1 MKRLIFIVMV
11 IALLPV
17 LVGAQAN
24 FSVEFD
30 PSSIKVNNFS
40 TASFDPFMP
49 ELQPVLT
56 TLTISNTGTALV
68 KIDLKLVLEWNNILL
83 VETIFSSKDSLK
95 FWTLTN
101 RDLITNEASTFF
113 DFKYPNTNITVKDAI
128 EKSPTLKSAVL
139 AGYFPD
145 GELKF
150 KVWVREYSDTPWT
163 NNIDLPDN
171 EFTIKIRNAGNITL
185 LSPGVPIGKTPA
197 LVSGFPLSFLWNS
210 QLTDFNKYKLIIK
223 EFPPGNP
230 PSLNTVDRTGAV
242 FYETPDGENENIGFA
257 EFLPFTGGNYYTW
270 KVTTALATEY
280 NLIKQKTGNDNLSS
294 NWYVFQFVD
303 EESASTSISE
313 FQTHLNMLQNN
324 TLLNLYTEGY
334 VPTGIVIIEDTAYS
348 GQDAIELIDALQG
361 QEISVELKD

>member
-30 PSSIKVNNFS
+30 RFSINVNNFS
-40 TASFDPFMP
+40 TASFDPFAP
-49 ELQPVLT
+49 ELQPRLT
-56 TLTISNTGTALV
+56 TLTIRNTGTPLV

-83 VETIFSSKDSLK
+83 VETIFSSKDK
-95 FWTLTN
+95 QEFWTLTN
-101 RDLITNEASTFF
+101 RDLITNKASTFF
-113 DFKYPNTNITVKDAI
+113 DFKPGSEGITVQQAI

-150 KVWVREYSDTPWT
+150 KVWVREYSETEFD
-163 NNIDLPDN
+163 NNNAVYDD
-171 EFTIKIRNAGNITL
+171 FTIIIRNAGNITL
-185 LSPGVPIGKTPA
+185 LSPGVPIGKTPP

-230 PSLNTVDRTGAV
+230 PALNTVDRTGAV

-257 EFLPFTGGNYYTW
+257 NFLPFTGGNFYAW

-280 NLIKQKTGNDNLSS
+280 NPKKQNNGNNILSS

-313 FQTHLNMLQNN
+313 FQTHLNMLQND

-334 VPTGIVIIEDTAYS
+334 VPTGIVIIEDRAYS
-348 GQDAIELIDALQG
+348 GQDAIKLIDALLNQD
-361 QEISVELKD
+361 ISVVLKD

>member
-1 MKRLIFIVMV
+1 MKRRILIICIVLM
-11 IALLPV
+11 LPILAAARADFEV
-17 LVGAQAN
+17 T
-24 FSVEFD
+24 FSPKTIRVNSF
-30 PSSIKVNNFS
+30 SS
-40 TASFDPFMP
+40 ASFDPFVP

-56 TLTISNTGTALV
+56 TLNIRNTGTTPV
-68 KIDLKLVLEWNNILL
+68 KIDLKLVLAWNNISL
-83 VETIFSSKDSLK
+83 VETIFSSKENLNS
-95 FWTLTN
+95 WTLTN
-101 RDLITNEASTFF
+101 RDLITNKASSSF
-113 DFKYPNTNITVKDAI
+113 DFKPGSGGISVQQAI
-128 EKSPTLKSAVL
+128 EKSSTLKSAVL

-150 KVWVREYSDTPWT
+150 KVWVKEYSETDFDD
-163 NNIDLPDN
+163 NNAVSDD
-171 EFTIKIRNAGNITL
+171 FTIIIRNAGNITL

-257 EFLPFTGGNYYTW
+257 DFLPFTGGNYYAW
-270 KVTTALATEY
+270 KVTTALTTEY
-280 NLIKQKTGNDNLSS
+280 NPQKQNTGNNFLSS

-303 EESASTSISE
+303 EKSASTSISE
-313 FQTHLNMLQNN
+313 FQTHLNMLQND

-334 VPTGIVIIEDTAYS
+334 LPTGIVIIDDRAYS
-348 GQDAIELIDALQG
+348 GQDAIKLIDALLG
-361 QEISVELKD
+361 QDISVELKD

>member
-1 MKRLIFIVMV
+1 MKRLIFIFI
-11 IALLPV
+11 IALMLPILAAARADFDV
-17 LVGAQAN
+17 T
-24 FSVEFD
+24 FSPEKISVNSF
-30 PSSIKVNNFS
+30 SS
-40 TASFDPFMP
+40 ASFDPFAP
-49 ELQPVLT
+49 ELQPRLT
-56 TLTISNTGTALV
+56 TLTIRNTGTALV

-83 VETIFSSKDSLK
+83 VETIFSSKDK
-95 FWTLTN
+95 QEFWPLTN
-101 RDLITNEASTFF
+101 RDLITNKASTFF
-113 DFKYPNTNITVKDAI
+113 DIKPGSEGITVQQAI

-150 KVWVREYSDTPWT
+150 KVWVREYSETEFD
-163 NNIDLPDN
+163 NNNAVYDD
-171 EFTIKIRNAGNITL
+171 FTIIIRNAGNITL
-185 LSPGVPIGKTPA
+185 LSPGVPIGKTPP

-230 PSLNTVDRTGAV
+230 PALNTVDRTGAV

-257 EFLPFTGGNYYTW
+257 NFLPFTGGNFYAW

-280 NLIKQKTGNDNLSS
+280 NPKKQNNGNNILSS

-313 FQTHLNMLQNN
+313 FQTHLNMLQND

-334 VPTGIVIIEDTAYS
+334 VPTGIVIIEDRAYS
-348 GQDAIELIDALQG
+348 GQDAIKLIDALLDQD
-361 QEISVELKD
+361 ISVELKD

>member
-30 PSSIKVNNFS
+30 RFSINVNNFS
-40 TASFDPFMP
+40 TASFDPFAP
-49 ELQPVLT
+49 ELQPRLT
-56 TLTISNTGTALV
+56 TLTIRNTGTPLV

-83 VETIFSSKDSLK
+83 VETIFSSKDK
-95 FWTLTN
+95 QEFWTLTN
-101 RDLITNEASTFF
+101 RDLITNKASTFF
-113 DFKYPNTNITVKDAI
+113 DFKPGSEGITVQQAI

-150 KVWVREYSDTPWT
+150 KVWVREYSETVFD
-163 NNIDLPDN
+163 NNNAVSDD
-171 EFTIKIRNAGNITL
+171 FTIIIRNAGNITL

-230 PSLNTVDRTGAV
+230 PSLNTVDRAGAV
-242 FYETPDGENENIGFA
+242 FYETPDREN
-257 EFLPFTGGNYYTW
+257 
-270 KVTTALATEY
+270 
-280 NLIKQKTGNDNLSS
+280 
-294 NWYVFQFVD
+294 
-303 EESASTSISE
+303 
-313 FQTHLNMLQNN
+313 
-324 TLLNLYTEGY
+324 
-334 VPTGIVIIEDTAYS
+334 
-348 GQDAIELIDALQG
+348 
-361 QEISVELKD
+361 